1 MWTVYIT
8 SVRHVLKVNG
18 YGGRQAKVNEKSQ
31 CFKGWETLDNKMMK
45 KQYLN
50 PIIDIYTITT
60 ESLLDN
66 LSENTITA
74 PEAPNGTEA
83 GAKEYNFDFWE
94 KEDVYDNL

>member
-1 MWTVYIT
+1 
-8 SVRHVLKVNG
+8 
-18 YGGRQAKVNEKSQ
+18 
-31 CFKGWETLDNKMMK
+31 MMK

-60 ESLLDN
+60 EHLLDSF
-66 LSENTITA
+66 SEDTNTA
-74 PEAPNGTEA
+74 SEASNGTEA

>member
-1 MWTVYIT
+1 
-8 SVRHVLKVNG
+8 
-18 YGGRQAKVNEKSQ
+18 
-31 CFKGWETLDNKMMK
+31 MK

-60 ESLLDN
+60 EHLLDSF
-66 LSENTITA
+66 SEDTNTA
-74 PEAPNGTEA
+74 PEASDDTEA

>member
-1 MWTVYIT
+1 
-8 SVRHVLKVNG
+8 
-18 YGGRQAKVNEKSQ
+18 
-31 CFKGWETLDNKMMK
+31 MK

-60 ESLLDN
+60 ESLLDSF
-66 LSENTITA
+66 SENTNTA
-74 PEAPNGTEA
+74 PEAPNETEA

>member
-1 MWTVYIT
+1 
-8 SVRHVLKVNG
+8 
-18 YGGRQAKVNEKSQ
+18 
-31 CFKGWETLDNKMMK
+31 MMK

-60 ESLLDN
+60 ERLLN
-66 LSENTITA
+66 SFSEDTNTA
-74 PEAPNGTEA
+74 PEAPDDTEA

>member
-1 MWTVYIT
+1 
-8 SVRHVLKVNG
+8 
-18 YGGRQAKVNEKSQ
+18 
-31 CFKGWETLDNKMMK
+31 MK

-60 ESLLDN
+60 ESLLDSF
-66 LSENTITA
+66 SEDTNTA
-74 PEAPNGTEA
+74 PEASDDTEA

>member
-1 MWTVYIT
+1 
-8 SVRHVLKVNG
+8 
-18 YGGRQAKVNEKSQ
+18 
-31 CFKGWETLDNKMMK
+31 MMK

-66 LSENTITA
+66 LSENTNTA
-74 PEAPNGTEA
+74 PEASDDTEA

>member
-1 MWTVYIT
+1 
-8 SVRHVLKVNG
+8 
-18 YGGRQAKVNEKSQ
+18 
-31 CFKGWETLDNKMMK
+31 MK

-74 PEAPNGTEA
+74 PEAP
-83 GAKEYNFDFWE
+83 
-94 KEDVYDNL
+94 